1 MKNKSEEIS
10 FTQLKQRTLMT
21 ADGRILV
28 LPEAGKEIEIN
39 KQLFRY
45 AEDLQQL
52 IEQNERLNS
61 HYKELLI
68 SSNHLLA
75 SHDELNNLL
84 SISNDIHIVTDLEGK
99 VLQTNPSVKLIA
111 LPERII
117 GTNLKDWIIPSH
129 IEQFNSMMNCEIN
142 DQEQI
147 VKETELHLKS
157 EQTSEKMLIVTAK
170 LFPVN
175 VDGGVNNLHWIIR
188 DITFLKET
196 EFAAKLT
203 SSLLSMSKEG
213 IMVTDIDGIIIGI
226 NKSFYDITGYH
237 EEEVIGKTP
246 SFLQSGYQDKSFYQE
261 MWGELKKH
269 GSWQGKVY
277 NKKKNGTIYP
287 ELLKITQ
294 ARDSKG
300 RVLSY
305 IGVFSDLSQLQK
317 AEDDL
322 AFIAHHDSLTGL
334 ANRLLLKDRL
344 DQAIANG
351 RRNNFLFTLI
361 FIDLDRF
368 KQVNDQLGH
377 DVGDHVLQ
385 QVAKRVEYSLREVDT
400 IARIGGD
407 EFVVIVPG
415 LTGDIN
421 IERISKKIIDE
432 LIKPMQI
439 EKHEISIGASLG
451 CAEFPRD
458 GEDVAQLMR
467 NADAA
472 MYRAKSSGGNKYCIA
487 NQESSK

>member
-175 VDGGVNNLHWIIR
+175 VDGG
-188 DITFLKET
+188 D
-196 EFAAKLT
+196 
-203 SSLLSMSKEG
+203 
-213 IMVTDIDGIIIGI
+213 
-226 NKSFYDITGYH
+226 
-237 EEEVIGKTP
+237 P
-246 SFLQSGYQDKSFYQE
+246 
-261 MWGELKKH
+261 
-269 GSWQGKVY
+269 
-277 NKKKNGTIYP
+277 
-287 ELLKITQ
+287 
-294 ARDSKG
+294 
-300 RVLSY
+300 
-305 IGVFSDLSQLQK
+305 
-317 AEDDL
+317 
-322 AFIAHHDSLTGL
+322 
-334 ANRLLLKDRL
+334 
-344 DQAIANG
+344 
-351 RRNNFLFTLI
+351 
-361 FIDLDRF
+361 
-368 KQVNDQLGH
+368 
-377 DVGDHVLQ
+377 
-385 QVAKRVEYSLREVDT
+385 
-400 IARIGGD
+400 
-407 EFVVIVPG
+407 FV
-415 LTGDIN
+415 
-421 IERISKKIIDE
+421 
-432 LIKPMQI
+432 
-439 EKHEISIGASLG
+439 
-451 CAEFPRD
+451 
-458 GEDVAQLMR
+458 
-467 NADAA
+467 
-472 MYRAKSSGGNKYCIA
+472 
-487 NQESSK
+487 